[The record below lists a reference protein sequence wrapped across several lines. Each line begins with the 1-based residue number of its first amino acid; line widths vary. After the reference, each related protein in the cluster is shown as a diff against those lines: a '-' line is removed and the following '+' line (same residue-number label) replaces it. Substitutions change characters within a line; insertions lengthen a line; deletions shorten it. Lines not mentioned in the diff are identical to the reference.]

1 MVSLALVDSRTATAT
16 ATGGGGGGLGA
27 VGVVVAHGDSLARIG
42 LEALLADAPG
52 ITVVGCAADGEAAV
66 ALAGEVRPDVVVVDV
81 ALPGLDGVEV
91 TRRIAADPA
100 TAAVRVLVL
109 SALEHDDEEV
119 FAALRAGAS
128 GFLLGDTER
137 TDLVDGVRAVAA
149 GDAALSPSVVRRL
162 MLELASQPDPGLP
175 GPEQLDEL
183 TARER
188 EVMALVATGLSNDQ
202 IAQQLVVSP
211 ATAKTHV
218 SRALM
223 KLRARDRAQLVV
235 LAYETGLVAPKPH
248 TPPQPPTTTAT
259 YAAA

>member
-1 MVSLALVDSRTATAT
+1 MAVMRDLALVDAVNGSGA
-16 ATGGGGGGLGA
+16 GGSA
-27 VGVVVAHGDSLARIG
+27 VRVVIAHGDHLARIG
-42 LEALLADAPG
+42 LQALFSDAPG
-52 ITVVGCAADGEAAV
+52 VVVAGCAADGEAAV
-66 ALAGEVRPDVVVVDV
+66 DLATQLGPDVLVADV
-81 ALPGLDGVEV
+81 ALPGLDGVQV

-100 TAAVRVLVL
+100 TAAVRVLIL
-109 SALEHDDEEV
+109 SALEDDEEV

-128 GFLLGDTER
+128 GFLLGDTDR
-137 TDLVDGVRAVAA
+137 TGLVEGVRAVAA
-149 GDAALSPSVVRRL
+149 GEAALSPSVVRRL

-202 IAQQLVVSP
+202 IAEQLVVSP

-223 KLRARDRAQLVV
+223 KLQARDRAQLVV
-235 LAYETGLVAPKPH
+235 LAYETGLVAPKQPLPTQPH
-248 TPPQPPTTTAT
+248 IPAAT

>member
-1 MVSLALVDSRTATAT
+1 MRDLALVDAVNGNGS
-16 ATGGGGGGLGA
+16 GGSGA
-27 VGVVVAHGDSLARIG
+27 VRVVIAHGDHLARIG
-42 LEALLADAPG
+42 LQALLGDASG
-52 ITVVGCAADGEAAV
+52 VVVAGCAADGEAAV
-66 ALAGEVRPDVVVVDV
+66 DLASELQPDVLVADV
-81 ALPGLDGVEV
+81 ALPGLDGVQV

-100 TAAVRVLVL
+100 TATVRVLIL
-109 SALEHDDEEV
+109 SAIEHDEEV

-137 TDLVDGVRAVAA
+137 TGLVEGVRAVAA
-149 GDAALSPSVVRRL
+149 GEAALSPSVVRRL

-202 IAQQLVVSP
+202 IAEQLVVSP

-223 KLRARDRAQLVV
+223 KLQARDRAQLVV
-235 LAYETGLVAPKPH
+235 LAYETGLVAPKHPLP
-248 TPPQPPTTTAT
+248 TPPRVPAAT
-259 YAAA
+259 FAAA

>member
-1 MVSLALVDSRTATAT
+1 MRDLALVDAVNGSGA
-16 ATGGGGGGLGA
+16 GGSGA
-27 VGVVVAHGDSLARIG
+27 VRVVIAHGDHLARIG
-42 LEALLADAPG
+42 LQALFADAPG
-52 ITVVGCAADGEAAV
+52 LAVAGCAADGEAAV
-66 ALAGEVRPDVVVVDV
+66 DLVTELQPDVLVADV
-81 ALPGLDGVEV
+81 ALPGLDGVQV
-91 TRRIAADPA
+91 TRRLAADPA
-100 TAAVRVLVL
+100 TAAVRVLIL
-109 SALEHDDEEV
+109 SALEHDEEV

-137 TDLVDGVRAVAA
+137 TGLVEGVRAVAV
-149 GDAALSPSVVRRL
+149 GEAALSPSVVRRL

-202 IAQQLVVSP
+202 IAEQLVVSP

-223 KLRARDRAQLVV
+223 KLQARDRAQLVV
-235 LAYETGLVAPKPH
+235 LAYETGLVAPKHPL
-248 TPPQPPTTTAT
+248 PGQPRVPAAT
-259 YAAA
+259 FAAA

>member
-1 MVSLALVDSRTATAT
+1 MRDLALVDSVNGSDA
-16 ATGGGGGGLGA
+16 GGSGA
-27 VGVVVAHGDSLARIG
+27 IRVVIAHGDNLARIG
-42 LEALLADAPG
+42 LHALFADAPG
-52 ITVVGCAADGEAAV
+52 LAVAGCAADGEAAV
-66 ALAGEVRPDVVVVDV
+66 GLATELHPDVVVVDV

-91 TRRIAADPA
+91 TRRIVADAA
-100 TAAVRVLVL
+100 TAAVRVLIL
-109 SALEHDDEEV
+109 SALEHDEEV

-128 GFLLGDTER
+128 GFLLRDTER
-137 TDLVDGVRAVAA
+137 TGLVEGVRAVAA
-149 GDAALSPSVVRRL
+149 GEAALSPSVVRRL

-202 IAQQLVVSP
+202 IAEQLVVSP

-223 KLRARDRAQLVV
+223 KLQARDRAQLVV
-235 LAYETGLVAPKPH
+235 LAYESGLVAPK
-248 TPPQPPTTTAT
+248 QPLLSQSRVPAAT
-259 YAAA
+259 FAAA

>member
-1 MVSLALVDSRTATAT
+1 
-16 ATGGGGGGLGA
+16 
-27 VGVVVAHGDSLARIG
+27 
-42 LEALLADAPG
+42 
-52 ITVVGCAADGEAAV
+52 
-66 ALAGEVRPDVVVVDV
+66 
-81 ALPGLDGVEV
+81 
-91 TRRIAADPA
+91 
-100 TAAVRVLVL
+100 
-109 SALEHDDEEV
+109 
-119 FAALRAGAS
+119 
-128 GFLLGDTER
+128 
-137 TDLVDGVRAVAA
+137 
-149 GDAALSPSVVRRL
+149 SPSVVRRL

-235 LAYETGLVAPKPH
+235 LAYETGLVAPKHPPH
-248 TPPQPPTTTAT
+248 HRHLRRSLDAQRARDDLDHDRSFETQVREGALRVRRKLGVLARRVRRSSTRLRVLERVSDGGAG
-259 YAAA
+259 ARVCEL